1 MSNNILIKIIVSG
14 RVQGVFFRAET
25 KKTADRLGI
34 NGYVKNLSDG
44 SVEAMFKGDPSIVA
58 QMIKW
63 CNKGSAASKVEQVIT
78 KEIDQVNEQ
87 SENFDKFEIRY

>member
-1 MSNNILIKIIVSG
+1 MPDNILIKLIITG

-44 SVEAMFKGDPSIVA
+44 SVEAMLQGDSSIVA
-58 QMIKW
+58 RMIQW
-63 CNKGSAASKVEQVIT
+63 CNKGPAASLVSHIEQSI
-78 KEIDQVNEQ
+78 EQENEQ
-87 SENFDKFEIRY
+87 SNGFNKFEIRY